1 MMSQEKTM
9 LYLTDLPFGA
19 SVPEI
24 KEFLN
29 KYHDKI
35 ILINPEQNPRNN
47 RKTLA
52 MKVLFKDNESANK
65 CRIEMNLRKLRGKS
79 VRIMWDERDT
89 SIRYNIKNNLFIK
102 GIPKTTTPREV
113 YEYFLKFGDISSCKV
128 SESEDG
134 THNGY
139 GYITYFN
146 IEDAEKAISETKDK
160 KIFDSNDVIVDHFHK
175 RNERILNS
183 NDNQKIYINN
193 FPENYTKEDLTKLC
207 SDYGTVQSCD
217 IFLDNL
223 CKKFGIVQFSS
234 DTQAKEALS
243 KLNQKEVNGQK
254 LMVKFFQTK
263 YEHKQYLENS
273 TKRINEQNAKCNLY
287 IKNIPLTA
295 KEEDLN
301 KIFSK
306 YGNVT
311 STKIEKNKIEKK
323 DEKGKFELVSKGF
336 GYISFDNPESA
347 KKAMEDL
354 NGKYLQ
360 GFESWN
366 RTLEI
371 DLFLTKIERQFAENK
386 EYNSNYLMN
395 YPNNQS
401 NTPNFIN
408 QYPYPYPF
416 TPEKYYPPQI
426 LPIHFSQFN
435 NFGNN
440 YNYNYGKNIR
450 RGGNKYYRNN
460 YRNNYYRGGRMKY
473 NNYNNKQQRQQQNNN
488 KEEEANRNKIDL
500 TEYNKLETEQDK
512 KDFLGEKIF
521 KAIEESPIASEKKID
536 IETIGRITG
545 MIIELP
551 DKNEIVEILENP
563 DALNS
568 RIDEALKLLDWKE

>member
-1 MMSQEKTM
+1 
-9 LYLTDLPFGA
+9 
-19 SVPEI
+19 
-24 KEFLN
+24 
-29 KYHDKI
+29 
-35 ILINPEQNPRNN
+35 
-47 RKTLA
+47 
-52 MKVLFKDNESANK
+52 
-65 CRIEMNLRKLRGKS
+65 
-79 VRIMWDERDT
+79 
-89 SIRYNIKNNLFIK
+89 
-102 GIPKTTTPREV
+102 
-113 YEYFLKFGDISSCKV
+113 
-128 SESEDG
+128 
-134 THNGY
+134 
-139 GYITYFN
+139 
-146 IEDAEKAISETKDK
+146 
-160 KIFDSNDVIVDHFHK
+160 
-175 RNERILNS
+175 
-183 NDNQKIYINN
+183 
-193 FPENYTKEDLTKLC
+193 
-207 SDYGTVQSCD
+207 
-217 IFLDNL
+217 
-223 CKKFGIVQFSS
+223 
-234 DTQAKEALS
+234 
-243 KLNQKEVNGQK
+243 
-254 LMVKFFQTK
+254 
-263 YEHKQYLENS
+263 
-273 TKRINEQNAKCNLY
+273 
-287 IKNIPLTA
+287 
-295 KEEDLN
+295 
-301 KIFSK
+301 
-306 YGNVT
+306 
-311 STKIEKNKIEKK
+311 
-323 DEKGKFELVSKGF
+323 
-336 GYISFDNPESA
+336 
-347 KKAMEDL
+347 MEDL
-354 NGKYLQ
+354 NGKYLP

-416 TPEKYYPPQI
+416 TPEKYYPPQM

-551 DKNEIVEILENP
+551 DKNEIIEILENP